1 VQVNLSWAD
10 VPGALF
16 YRVYR
21 GTSTGGP
28 YQLIGQSNP
37 NPMQSS
43 NTTPAT
49 TNYQDGPGNLVNGIS
64 YFYVVST
71 VTVDGE
77 SSYSTEFAANAPSQ
91 PASPAGLTG
100 VVV

>member
-1 VQVNLSWAD
+1 MQVNLSWIG
-10 VPGALF
+10 VTGALF

-21 GTSTGGP
+21 ATSTGGP

-49 TNYQDGPGNLVNGIS
+49 TTYQDGPGNLSNGIG

-77 SSYSTEFAANAPSQ
+77 SSYSLEIAAPSPTQ
-91 PASPAGLTG
+91 PSSPSGLSAIIS
-100 VVV
+100 